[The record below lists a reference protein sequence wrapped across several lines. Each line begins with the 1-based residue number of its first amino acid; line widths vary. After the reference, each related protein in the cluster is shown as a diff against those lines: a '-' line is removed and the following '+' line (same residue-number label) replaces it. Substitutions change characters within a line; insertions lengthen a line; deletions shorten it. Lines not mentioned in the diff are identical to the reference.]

1 MLLSMEEAL
10 DRILVKMNPLG
21 SEFVHISETEGRV
34 VSESLIAGISLP
46 PWDNS
51 AMDGYAVRASDL
63 TSASPEVPAV
73 LKCLGESP
81 AGSVSDSVMVPGTC
95 LRVFT
100 GSPMPQGADAVVMQE
115 DTRTMGESG
124 EHVLVLDSVRPFE
137 SVRFK
142 GEDVK
147 EGDALVSPGT
157 RVSGF
162 QVSLAMAAGLQRC
175 SVHCRPRVGIL
186 ATGSEL
192 CEPGQPLT
200 PGGIYESNRIL
211 LKSLVQR
218 AGCEPVVY
226 PIVEDSLE
234 ATCQALSKAVEE
246 CDALVT
252 SGGVSVGDYDFIKP
266 AFESL
271 GGEIDFWRIRIKP
284 GKPLVFGE
292 IKSVPVFGLPGNPG
306 SATVTFTLFVHPAL
320 VKMGGV
326 SEYQH
331 SYVQGKLTE
340 SMNNPGNRRLFL
352 RVQLNADREVT
363 MSGRNQASHALG
375 SLAASDGLL
384 SVLEGTVLEQGA
396 PVSVMM
402 WPKLL

>member
-1 MLLSMEEAL
+1 MEEAL
-10 DRILVKMNPLG
+10 DRILAKMNPLG
-21 SEFVHISETEGRV
+21 SEFVSISETEGRV

-51 AMDGYAVRASDL
+51 AMDGYAVKASDL
-63 TSASPEVPAV
+63 ISASAEAPAI

-81 AGSVSDSVMVPGTC
+81 AGSVSDSIIVPGTC

-115 DTRTMGESG
+115 DTRTLGESD

-162 QVSLAMAAGLQRC
+162 QVSLAMATGLQRC

-226 PIVEDSLE
+226 PIVEDSIDYDLNG
-234 ATCQALSKAVEE
+234 TT
-246 CDALVT
+246 VT
-252 SGGVSVGDYDFIKP
+252 STKITWYIEDEYAKVDQSVISF
-266 AFESL
+266 SL
-271 GGEIDFWRIRIKP
+271 TKKTSLSAPPI
-284 GKPLVFGE
+284 E
-292 IKSVPVFGLPGNPG
+292 IKVLDIIGASGIGNSGDGEGLLGLPGFEFIITIF
-306 SATVTFTLFVHPAL
+306 SIIFISF
-320 VKMGGV
+320 
-326 SEYQH
+326 Y
-331 SYVQGKLTE
+331 
-340 SMNNPGNRRLFL
+340 R
-352 RVQLNADREVT
+352 REV
-363 MSGRNQASHALG
+363 
-375 SLAASDGLL
+375 
-384 SVLEGTVLEQGA
+384 
-396 PVSVMM
+396 
-402 WPKLL
+402 